1 MTRLLE
7 DDALRLL
14 RKAGIS
20 VPDFETVKTVDAAVD
35 ATQWLGGRAVLK
47 ALIPAGGRGKAGAV
61 RLVESP
67 DEAGAFAAS
76 LLGQEILHYPVT
88 ELLVSA
94 PVDIAREVFVSF
106 AFDSETKRPVLLFS
120 ANGGVDIETILDKHP
135 ASLIRQPLSL
145 LTGFSKTDARALTES
160 AGLSKTAAKNVA
172 KVLAVLWQLFIERE
186 AELLEVNPLVLAP
199 NSLVTAPTAVLNL
212 DEQAMAR
219 HDDLSVATNRI
230 RTNGWRPLTELE
242 LEMREIDATDIGS
255 SIRFNE
261 FPEGDIA
268 LMVSGGG
275 TGMSAL
281 DSVYQAGGRPA
292 CTMDITP
299 GQIEEK
305 TYLATKAIVSRPN
318 VKGLLAGSPFINFI
332 PVDIKVRGTMRAL
345 EELKIDPTKFPI
357 VFRFDGPNIDVAKEC
372 AAALPGICFLD
383 AATPMEE
390 AAIEIVKRT
399 YGTDAL

>member
-1 MTRLLE
+1 LTRLLE
-7 DDALRLL
+7 DDALHLL
-14 RKAGIS
+14 REAGIP
-20 VPDFETVKTVDAAVD
+20 VPAFETVTTADAA
-35 ATQWLGGRAVLK
+35 ANAAQTLGGRAVLK

-67 DEAGAFAAS
+67 DEARTFAAS
-76 LLGQEILHYPVT
+76 LLGQDILHYPVA

-94 PVDIAREVFVSF
+94 PVDIAREIFVSF
-106 AFDSETKRPVLLFS
+106 AFDSETKKPVLLFS
-120 ANGGVDIETILDKHP
+120 AEGGVDIETIFNKHP
-135 ASLIRQPLSL
+135 ASLIRRPLSL
-145 LTGFSKTDARALTES
+145 VTGFSITDAHAVTEV
-160 AGLSKTAAKNVA
+160 AGLSKKAAENVA
-172 KVLAVLWQLFIERE
+172 EALVALWQVFTERE
-186 AELLEVNPLVLAP
+186 AELLEVNPLVVTP
-199 NSLVTAPTAVLNL
+199 DCTVTAPTAVLNL

-219 HDDLSVATNRI
+219 HADLTIAADRI

-281 DSVYQAGGRPA
+281 DAVYQAGGRPA

-305 TYLATKAIVSRPN
+305 TYLATKAILSRPN

-345 EELKIDPTKFPI
+345 EELNIDPTKFPI
-357 VFRFDGPNIDVAKEC
+357 VFRFDGPNIDGAKEC
-372 AAALPGICFLD
+372 ATVLPGICFLD

-399 YGTDAL
+399 YRSGAP

>member
-7 DDALRLL
+7 DDSLRLL
-14 RKAGIS
+14 REAGILI
-20 VPDFETVKTVDAAVD
+20 PDFETVTTAEAAVD
-35 ATQWLGGRAVLK
+35 ATQRLGGCAVLK

-67 DEAGAFAAS
+67 NEAGAFAAS

-94 PVDIAREVFVSF
+94 PVDIAREIFVSF
-106 AFDSETKRPVLLFS
+106 AFDSETKKPVLLFS
-120 ANGGVDIETILDKHP
+120 AKGGVDIETVLDKHP

-145 LTGFSKTDARALTES
+145 LTGFSKTDAHALTEA
-160 AGLSKTAAKNVA
+160 AGLSEPMAKNVA
-172 KVLAVLWQLFIERE
+172 KVLAILWQVFTEHE

-219 HDDLSVATNRI
+219 HDDLTVAADRI

-242 LEMREIDATDIGS
+242 LEMRKIDATDISS

-281 DSVYQAGGRPA
+281 DAVYQAGGRPA

-345 EELKIDPTKFPI
+345 EELKIDPTEFPI
-357 VFRFDGPNIDVAKEC
+357 VFRFDGPNIDAAKEC

-383 AATPMEE
+383 AATPMED
-390 AAIEIVKRT
+390 AAIEVVKRT
-399 YGTDAL
+399 YGSNTP

>member
-7 DDALRLL
+7 DDSLRLL
-14 RKAGIS
+14 RKAGIL
-20 VPDFETVKTVDAAVD
+20 VPDFETVTTVDAAFD
-35 ATQWLGGRAVLK
+35 ATQRLGGCAVLK

-61 RLVESP
+61 RLLESP
-67 DEAGAFAAS
+67 DEAGVFAAS

-94 PVDIAREVFVSF
+94 PVDIAREIFVSF
-106 AFDSETKRPVLLFS
+106 TFDSETNKPFLLFS
-120 ANGGVDIETILDKHP
+120 AEGGVDIETILDKHP

-145 LTGFSKTDARALTES
+145 LTGFSKFDAAAVTETS
-160 AGLSKTAAKNVA
+160 GLSETAAKN
-172 KVLAVLWQLFIERE
+172 LATALLSLWQVFTEHE

-199 NSLVTAPTAVLNL
+199 DGLVMAPTAVLNL

-219 HDDLSVATNRI
+219 HGDLIVAADRI

-281 DSVYQAGGRPA
+281 DAVYQAGGRPA

-305 TYLATKAIVSRPN
+305 TYLATKAILSRPN

-345 EELKIDPTKFPI
+345 EELNVDPRTFPI
-357 VFRFDGPNIDVAKEC
+357 VFRFDGPNIASAKKC

-383 AATPMEE
+383 AATPMED
-390 AAIEIVKRT
+390 AAIEVVKRT
-399 YGTDAL
+399 YGSNIL